1 MPGEVYEKLFEV
13 ATEQYGYVTTDD
25 ARDLEV
31 DPHRLVVL
39 ASRGDLDRV
48 AHGLYRFGAIPS
60 TMRDQL
66 MEATL
71 WPRRLGTIS
80 HDTALDLWDLC
91 DINPAKV
98 HVSVPKAAKLRRT
111 VPAAYRVHVR
121 DLGPG
126 DVTHHEG
133 IPVVTVHRAI
143 LDGIQTDVGPHLIQQ
158 AIDNARARGLLSKA
172 ELADLIDRQASPRGD
187 R

>member
-98 HVSVPKAAKLRRT
+98 HVSVPKAAKLRRA

-121 DLGPG
+121 DLDPN

-133 IPVVTVHRAI
+133 IPVVTVLRAI
-143 LDGIQTDVGPHLIQQ
+143 LDGIETDVGPHLIQQ
-158 AIDNARARGLLSKA
+158 AIDSARARGLLSRSD
-172 ELADLIDRQASPRGD
+172 LAHLTDQQRSRRGE

>member
-1 MPGEVYEKLFEV
+1 MPGDVYERLFEV

-25 ARDLEV
+25 ASDLAI

-39 ASRGDLDRV
+39 ASRGDLDRI

-71 WPRRLGTIS
+71 WPRRLGVIS

-91 DINPAKV
+91 DINPSKV
-98 HVSVPKAAKLRRT
+98 HVTVPKSAKVRRA
-111 VPAAYRVHVR
+111 VPTAYRVHVR
-121 DLGPG
+121 DLDPG
-126 DVTHHEG
+126 VVTRHEG
-133 IPVVTVHRAI
+133 IRVVTVHQAI
-143 LDGIQTDVGPHLIQQ
+143 LDGIETNVAPHLVEQ
-158 AIDNARARGLLSKA
+158 AIDAGRTRGLLSKA
-172 ELADLIDRQASPRGD
+172 DHSALTERRIARRGA

>member
-39 ASRGDLDRV
+39 ASRGDLERV

-98 HVSVPKAAKLRRT
+98 HVSVPKSAKLRRT

-121 DLGPG
+121 DLDPKA
-126 DVTHHEG
+126 VTHHEG

-143 LDGIQTDVGPHLIQQ
+143 LDGIETDVGPHLIQQ
-158 AIDNARARGLLSKA
+158 AIDTARARGLLS
-172 ELADLIDRQASPRGD
+172 ESDLGALSAQRSSHRGAS
-187 R
+187 

>member
-98 HVSVPKAAKLRRT
+98 HVSVPKAAKLRRA

-121 DLGPG
+121 DLEP
-126 DVTHHEG
+126 DEISHHEG
-133 IPVVTVHRAI
+133 IPVVTVRRAI
-143 LDGIQTDVGPHLIQQ
+143 LDGIETDVGPHLIEQ
-158 AIDNARARGLLSKA
+158 AIDNARTRGLLSKPDV
-172 ELADLIDRQASPRGD
+172 ADLIDRKASRRGD